1 MQRSL
6 AKIQQQRIDMAYAKA
21 QKRAAKKGR
30 TIPPR
35 QEYYDHW
42 GYPYVY
48 YGAYMYPMW
57 WTAGM
62 YYGAYPGFVAACGG
76 GHAGGCA
83 AGSCGGGVAAGACGG
98 PGVSGCLFVPLRHS
112 KGPGREERNDSLI
125 VKSSICRDAEVVL
138 QAGVSDPTLE
148 IPLEKKR

>member
-1 MQRSL
+1 VQRSL

-98 PGVSGCLFVPLRHS
+98 PGVSVVCPLPLRHL
-112 KGPGREERNDSLI
+112 KDPDGGRTD
-125 VKSSICRDAEVVL
+125 C
-138 QAGVSDPTLE
+138 
-148 IPLEKKR
+148 